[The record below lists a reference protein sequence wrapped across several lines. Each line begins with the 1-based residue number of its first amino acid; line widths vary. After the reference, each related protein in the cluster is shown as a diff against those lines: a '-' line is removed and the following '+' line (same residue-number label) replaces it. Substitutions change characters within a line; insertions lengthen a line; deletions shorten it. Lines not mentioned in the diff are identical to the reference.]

1 MKGGNKMNNNQE
13 TKDSIQDIL
22 NQRNRIKEELKIMRR
37 LSRLYGDFAYMT
49 DVTSK
54 LEERLISINERLIE
68 STI

>member
-1 MKGGNKMNNNQE
+1 MNNNQE

-22 NQRNRIKEELKIMRR
+22 NQRNIIEEELNIMRR

>member
-1 MKGGNKMNNNQE
+1 MNNNQE

-22 NQRNRIKEELKIMRR
+22 DQRNRIEEELEIMRR
-37 LSRLYGDFAYMT
+37 LSSLYGDFAYMT

>member
-1 MKGGNKMNNNQE
+1 MNNNQE

-22 NQRNRIKEELKIMRR
+22 NQRDRIKEELKIMQR

-68 STI
+68 CTA

>member
-1 MKGGNKMNNNQE
+1 MNNNQE

-22 NQRNRIKEELKIMRR
+22 NQRNRIEEELEIMRR

>member
-1 MKGGNKMNNNQE
+1 MSNNQE

-22 NQRNRIKEELKIMRR
+22 NQRNRIEEELEIMRR